1 MEQETQEKELSQRE
15 INSVR
20 NSVAKAV
27 FEDKPVDEVP
37 ADTSAATDDDNRD
50 EAAND
55 QAAAAVETKEENT
68 TPKTDDPWAS
78 LPAPVRT
85 EIETL
90 RKKVSDFELLD
101 IRLKQAERRIGA
113 QDRSRQEL
121 EAALKAE
128 REEKAQLTKK
138 QREAEEKQ
146 SEETWSEFMESEPEI
161 AAAIDK
167 KVRAITGTIPKPDEL
182 MAAMKTTLKDELMAA
197 MPKTDSFATKEDFI
211 SLSFPT
217 WQADVKTEQF
227 KQFLIAHPEH
237 QSACQSYDIGA
248 TVGVLRAF
256 DEFKKPTKS
265 TTQIKEKQKDRLRQ
279 SATDTTGRA
288 SVKESALADLPP
300 DEMRSVVGKKAY
312 ESFQI

>member
-1 MEQETQEKELSQRE
+1 MLFRSRNARKNAASNAGDGETKMEQDAQEKELSQKE

-20 NSVAKAV
+20 SSVAKAIFADEPV
-27 FEDKPVDEVP
+27 EDAVP
-37 ADTSAATDDDNRD
+37 ADTSAATDDNRE
-50 EAAND
+50 EAANN
-55 QAAAAVETKEENT
+55 QAAAAVDTKEQT
-68 TPKTDDPWAS
+68 TTTQNEDPWAS

-182 MAAMKTTLKDELMAA
+182 MAAMKTTLKDELM
-197 MPKTDSFATKEDFI
+197 EI
-211 SLSFPT
+211 
-217 WQADVKTEQF
+217 
-227 KQFLIAHPEH
+227 
-237 QSACQSYDIGA
+237 
-248 TVGVLRAF
+248 
-256 DEFKKPTKS
+256 
-265 TTQIKEKQKDRLRQ
+265 
-279 SATDTTGRA
+279 GRA
-288 SVKESALADLPP
+288 ACRERV
-300 DEMRSVVGKKAY
+300 
-312 ESFQI
+312 